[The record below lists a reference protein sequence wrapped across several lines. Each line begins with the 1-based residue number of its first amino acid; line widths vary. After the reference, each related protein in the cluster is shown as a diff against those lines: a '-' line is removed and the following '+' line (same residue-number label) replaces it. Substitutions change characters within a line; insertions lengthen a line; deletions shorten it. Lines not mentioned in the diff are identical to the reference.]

1 MQLGKDFFEMYLQTF
16 TVHLLKFN
24 IYGLYYEIPY
34 HFRMNIQ
41 NMDFPNIGNLTLFLK
56 ASFKNGIDTIQKMQM
71 SLLTSH

>member
-24 IYGLYYEIPY
+24 IYGLYYEILY

-41 NMDFPNIGNLTLFLK
+41 NMGFSKHRKPYLIFEGF
-56 ASFKNGIDTIQKMQM
+56 FQKWN
-71 SLLTSH
+71 